1 MGPLYNQSRKRR
13 RASTNISPA
22 PSIPSCRD
30 ADNDVV
36 MINGAGMEGSVP
48 RERLLQT
55 STSRTKFIVGLDY
68 GTTFSSVSYIKFD
81 VANPPTTLRGEQI
94 KSVYGWP
101 NTSNH
106 WRNPDVPS
114 ESWYLDDE
122 FHWGYNARQ
131 EVKGIEDGRLDPT
144 NRIIQFA
151 KLLLVEDQPDKDG
164 PRKELRRTLHKLNK
178 TEKDVIKDYIRG
190 LLKHSKTHLEKKER
204 FTEDCEVEFVLC
216 VPAGWPIKAIRTMQE
231 ILLEVAQEIGFG
243 ILAPLYILNEP
254 EAAAAYMLEALSGC
268 GNLKEGDVF
277 IVCDA
282 GGGTVDTIT
291 YRVRR
296 ERPFRVDEV
305 VTPAGGNCGSSYV
318 NQALKRE
325 VIRRIKDT
333 EYASLKGPSFEYII
347 EHDVMNHFEYSM
359 KRSFRP
365 AEGLEGDEVM
375 VVYGLTKDPRKGFG
389 DSTLYI
395 PRKQIMSFFKSSLD
409 GVSQLI
415 QGQINAVNEEGLTV
429 SHILL
434 VGGFSTSPAF
444 LNHVQAKFGG
454 LDILETEGDMAT
466 AVSHGAVFRALNK
479 EYGPK
484 RKIQSNFGFLQIE
497 PYNKRLRAHRV
508 PSTPTYH
515 PVDGKRYIKNVLN
528 WVIKKNQVLK
538 TQEPFKT
545 RNYQTFEM
553 DEELVINQ
561 RIYVSD
567 ADNVRDHYQ
576 LGNRYNEGAESFGLL
591 CVDLQKVKEEGLL
604 QIKPGPRGDFYEIHY
619 ELAMEVDG
627 RNLFVKLF
635 CPPGGKC
642 RGQTQLCIAA
652 AFMPGTE

>member
-1 MGPLYNQSRKRR
+1 
-13 RASTNISPA
+13 
-22 PSIPSCRD
+22 
-30 ADNDVV
+30 
-36 MINGAGMEGSVP
+36 MEGSVP
-48 RERLLQT
+48 GETLPQT

-81 VANPPTTLRGEQI
+81 AANPPRTILGEQI

-101 NTSNH
+101 NTSNL

-122 FHWGYNARQ
+122 IYWGYNARQ
-131 EVKGIEDGRLDPT
+131 EVKGIEDGRLDPR

-178 TEKDVIKDYIRG
+178 TEKDVIKDYIRE

-216 VPAGWPIKAIRTMQE
+216 VPAGWPIKAIRIMQE

-291 YRVRR
+291 YRVCR
-296 ERPFRVDEV
+296 ERPFRVEEV
-305 VTPAGGNCGSSYV
+305 VTPAGSNCGSSYV

-325 VIRRIKDT
+325 VIRRIKGT

-359 KRSFRP
+359 KRGFRP

-375 VVYGLTKDPRKGFG
+375 VVHGLTKDPRKGFG

-409 GVSQLI
+409 GVTQLI
-415 QGQINAVNEEGLTV
+415 QGQINAVNKQDLTV
-429 SHILL
+429 SNILL

-444 LNHVQAKFGG
+444 LSHVQAKFGE
-454 LDILETEGDMAT
+454 LDILETEGKSDMAT

-497 PYNKRLRAHRV
+497 PYDKKLPAHQV
-508 PSTPTYH
+508 PEAPTH
-515 PVDGKRYIKNVLN
+515 NTIDGKRYIYDVLD
-528 WVIKKNQVLK
+528 WVIKKKRVLK
-538 TQEPFKT
+538 RKEPFK
-545 RNYQTFEM
+545 RLNYQTFKL
-553 DEELVINQ
+553 DAELVIKQ

-567 ADNVRDHYQ
+567 AENVRDHYQ
-576 LGNRYNEGAESFGLL
+576 LDHRVNKGAESFGLL
-591 CVDLQKVKEEGLL
+591 LVDLQQVKEEGLL
-604 QIKPGPRGDFYEIHY
+604 QTKSGPHGDFYEIHY
-619 ELAMEVDG
+619 ELTMEVDG

-642 RGQTQLCIAA
+642 RGQTQFCIAA
-652 AFMPGTE
+652 AFKPGTD